1 MDTTDLF
8 AIFCNAMDNAIEAV
22 QGLQDQDKR
31 MIAVSVW
38 ERSGLALFQ
47 FENYFENRLE
57 MVDSIPVTT
66 KKDKD
71 FHGFGMKSIQY
82 AVQKYNGQMSIHTEN
97 NIFVLRISIPV
108 QQ

>member
-1 MDTTDLF
+1 
-8 AIFCNAMDNAIEAV
+8 
-22 QGLQDQDKR
+22 
-31 MIAVSVW
+31 
-38 ERSGLALFQ
+38 
-47 FENYFENRLE
+47 
-57 MVDSIPVTT
+57 MVDSLPVTT

-82 AVQKYNGQMSIHTEN
+82 AAQKYNGQMSIHTEN